1 MIILAMGDTDVA
13 SRARHRQTLWLWGSL
28 AVYACLIPIGMI
40 VGYVV
45 IGDDTPDH
53 SFWWFVLIASGAAVL
68 YVGLLMAFVL
78 WRRRRGSRWAQP
90 PLLLGVDRSRRK
102 SILKS
107 VRAGEPVPDDDQVI
121 AADLAHRLIRQ
132 RRFIYISP
140 VLVLIWILQLVTR
153 GFDLWSGILVAS
165 IALMC
170 ASVPYT
176 LRDVRRA
183 HTWLEKYS
191 ADLE

>member
-1 MIILAMGDTDVA
+1 M
-13 SRARHRQTLWLWGSL
+13 
-28 AVYACLIPIGMI
+28 
-40 VGYVV
+40 
-45 IGDDTPDH
+45 
-53 SFWWFVLIASGAAVL
+53 
-68 YVGLLMAFVL
+68 
-78 WRRRRGSRWAQP
+78 
-90 PLLLGVDRSRRK
+90 
-102 SILKS
+102 
-107 VRAGEPVPDDDQVI
+107 PDDDQVI

-191 ADLE
+191 ATWSRDAFPKMRFTRRANAPDVAVGRVGTLEMFAQLCGSAQILLVFES